1 MGRKQLRA
9 NLWFSKDI
17 WGRRARRTPWK
28 QFCHRLWACTGDGTA
43 SKRSTRMGYHTYE
56 HHLGCSKT
64 VQDRKMR
71 IPVQS
76 LTSPQT
82 GKKVVKGSC
91 QFSPPL
97 QPLAHHWAACKGSVL
112 SKWGAQ
118 SPLGP
123 TEPLYLYG
131 RDQRWPG
138 KPAKIYCSRLLWG
151 CVALSSAEGIW
162 RYSSQKS
169 NNFYIVYML

>member
-1 MGRKQLRA
+1 MKTVLPSPLGVHGRWDNEQA
-9 NLWFSKDI
+9 EHPHGFSY
-17 WGRRARRTPWK
+17 
-28 QFCHRLWACTGDGTA
+28 LWAPFSCN
-43 SKRSTRMGYHTYE
+43 
-56 HHLGCSKT
+56 KT

-91 QFSPPL
+91 QFSLPL
-97 QPLAHHWAACKGSVL
+97 QPLAHHWAVCKGSVL

-151 CVALSSAEGIW
+151 CVALPPAEGIW